1 MLLCNYIIY
10 LFIDLSN
17 FINQAESYNS
27 KCSDADVVK
36 DFLLLSGNGH
46 EILQLVKTMPTADLQ
61 GVRFLILSSL
71 FIYILMNKLL
81 LKWNLLLHCN

>member
-1 MLLCNYIIY
+1 MFLCNYVLY
-10 LFIDLSN
+10 LFTDLSN

-36 DFLLLSGNGH
+36 EYLLLSGNGQ

-61 GVRFLILSSL
+61 SVIFLILP
-71 FIYILMNKLL
+71 
-81 LKWNLLLHCN
+81 

>member
-1 MLLCNYIIY
+1 MLLCNYVLY
-10 LFIDLSN
+10 LFTDLSN

-36 DFLLLSGNGH
+36 EYLLLSGNGQ

-61 GVRFLILSSL
+61 TVIFLILS
-71 FIYILMNKLL
+71 
-81 LKWNLLLHCN
+81 